1 VREGVSVIATG
12 RKFLFFLK
20 TLGDRFS
27 AIPRWSRDEVR
38 EMVTGE
44 GVEAVSAEEGGQI
57 VLLG

>member
-1 VREGVSVIATG
+1 MSVIATG